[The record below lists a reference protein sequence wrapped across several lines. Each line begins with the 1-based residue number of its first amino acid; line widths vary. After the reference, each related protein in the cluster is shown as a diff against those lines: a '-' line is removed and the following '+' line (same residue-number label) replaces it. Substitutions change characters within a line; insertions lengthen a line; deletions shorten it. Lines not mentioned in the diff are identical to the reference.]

1 MAPTDITPIHV
12 PYPEAPDLE
21 LKIIADGCHIDI
33 KPEAAN
39 DWVSG
44 TYQDP
49 SGQRSPRITQDG
61 GTLTIDH
68 ARTTTNVVGE
78 LTAGTPRFDLVLGT
92 GQPYALTIQ
101 AAAIESY
108 AELAGLPI
116 TRLVINQRAGQSRIS
131 FGQANPQPA
140 ELLHISA
147 QGATIE
153 TRNLANANAAAISLD
168 GDATRYLVDFGGELQ
183 RNTHAAVSARA
194 SSGDHRTYIHR
205 SPDLRDIDARRPGR
219 RRRLQATGRRVLD
232 PNSGLRRSSA
242 ADHRR
247 LSRSRAAEAAG
258 AKGRGLTHLTS
269 RLPGGQRTPATS
281 TARQQRTG
289 HDQDE
294 QPPRRG
300 TCGRYLRLARLQGRY
315 VGMVGCRRRR
325 AEASAR
331 HTPGYVEAVRDG
343 GLSDA
348 RPKPSAQ
355 GRWSCCG

>member
-21 LKIIADGCHIDI
+21 LKIIADGCYIDI

-194 SSGDHRTYIHR
+194 SSMEITV
-205 SPDLRDIDARRPGR
+205 P
-219 RRRLQATGRRVLD
+219 
-232 PNSGLRRSSA
+232 
-242 ADHRR
+242 
-247 LSRSRAAEAAG
+247 
-258 AKGRGLTHLTS
+258 
-269 RLPGGQRTPATS
+269 TS
-281 TARQQRTG
+281 TAARISATSMLGDLDVGDGFRQQGGAFWT
-289 HDQDE
+289 Q
-294 QPPRRG
+294 
-300 TCGRYLRLARLQGRY
+300 TA
-315 VGMVGCRRRR
+315 
-325 AEASAR
+325 ASAD
-331 HTPGYVEAVRDG
+331 HPLLTIDASVEAGQLKLRVQK
-343 GLSDA
+343 DA
-348 RPKPSAQ
+348 ASHT
-355 GRWSCCG
+355 